1 MYQFSFEKLT
11 AYQLSK
17 KLVSEVYHLLEKFP
31 NTEKYGLCSQIQ
43 RSIVSVPSN
52 IAEQSGRISK
62 KERAHFIEISYG
74 SLMEAYCQLE
84 IAVELKYIDDIEFQT
99 LKPQFM
105 EIAKM
110 LSGLRK
116 SFVPEEPK

>member
-11 AYQLSK
+11 AYQFSK
-17 KLVSEVYHLLEKFP
+17 KLVRDVYNLLEKFP

-110 LSGLRK
+110 LSGLRR
-116 SFVPEEPK
+116 SFIEQSSN